1 MVNSRQKFSKIYDR
15 YIDSI
20 YRFILIKVS
29 SSQVAE
35 DLTSETFLRSWEKY
49 RQKKEQSI
57 KNPKAYI
64 YRVARNLVVDFY
76 RERGQTTIMSIE
88 QEEIELESEED
99 DIEKKQQQIDTLQDV
114 RKALVKLKPDYQDV
128 VILRYVDGLP
138 LRDIA
143 KIMNKSYGATRVIL
157 HRAMEQLK
165 QEV

>member
-1 MVNSRQKFSKIYDR
+1 MADDRQKFSKIYDR

-20 YRFILIKVS
+20 YRFIFIKVS

-49 RQKKEQSI
+49 RQEERETI
-57 KNPKAYI
+57 KNPRAYI
-64 YRVARNLVVDFY
+64 YRVARNLVIDFY

-99 DIEKKQQQIDTLQDV
+99 DIEKKQQQVDSLRDV
-114 RKALVKLKPDYQDV
+114 QEALAKLKPDYQDV
-128 VILRYVDGLP
+128 VILRYVDGLS

-143 KIMNKSYGATRVIL
+143 KVMDKSYGATRVML
-157 HRAMEQLK
+157 HRAMGQLK

>member
-99 DIEKKQQQIDTLQDV
+99 DIEKKQQQILYLSGD
-114 RKALVKLKPDYQDV
+114 
-128 VILRYVDGLP
+128 
-138 LRDIA
+138 
-143 KIMNKSYGATRVIL
+143 
-157 HRAMEQLK
+157 
-165 QEV
+165 